1 MFFKNILSL
10 CFLFFFIFSVYGQT
24 ETIREKDVSLNVQV
38 WFYSQYPKSSDASW
52 AKAHTVSSKERF
64 KVTFVFENTK
74 MSAVYDSEGDRISEQ
89 KEILTPHIML
99 VNYVQDNYE
108 KPRIKELILKT
119 DFVSNEMTYIMD
131 VKSKSNGN
139 EILLFD
145 EDFNRIIQELVSS
158 N

>member
-74 MSAVYDSEGDRISEQ
+74 MSAVYDSESDRISDR
-89 KEILTPHIML
+89 KK
-99 VNYVQDNYE
+99 Y
-108 KPRIKELILKT
+108 
-119 DFVSNEMTYIMD
+119 
-131 VKSKSNGN
+131 
-139 EILLFD
+139 
-145 EDFNRIIQELVSS
+145 
-158 N
+158 